1 MLVSR
6 TPKQPF
12 QDCLKEL
19 HRVLLT
25 LINNSSKNSFHYV
38 NCIYFDCTMQNLH
51 EFDLKLTEE
60 QKMKCCVKDWSETS
74 D

>member
-1 MLVSR
+1 
-6 TPKQPF
+6 
-12 QDCLKEL
+12 
-19 HRVLLT
+19 
-25 LINNSSKNSFHYV
+25 
-38 NCIYFDCTMQNLH
+38 MQNLH